1 MYKNFHSRKCSFPE
15 GFCILGNDFFYNTKG
30 HSIRSSLRS
39 VPFFLYNKA
48 SACACSLPQMNDL
61 LQLPV
66 LLGRHAKILFK
77 YFIEI
82 ADVRIADLLIFCMPC
97 RLFLYDFILIFFPMK
112 VTGSLLVFFD
122 LTVLISVRKILPF
135 GKT

>member
-1 MYKNFHSRKCSFPE
+1 
-15 GFCILGNDFFYNTKG
+15 
-30 HSIRSSLRS
+30 
-39 VPFFLYNKA
+39 
-48 SACACSLPQMNDL
+48 MNDL